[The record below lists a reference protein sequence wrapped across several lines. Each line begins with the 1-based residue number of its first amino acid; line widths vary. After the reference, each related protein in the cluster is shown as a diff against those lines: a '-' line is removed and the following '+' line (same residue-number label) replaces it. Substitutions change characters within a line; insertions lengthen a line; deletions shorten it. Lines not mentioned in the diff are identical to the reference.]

1 MRKERRGKPAALFAS
16 LCDNSK
22 SIAYLPSRQPLKFEL
37 LRSENGTVIVVLV
50 P

>member
-16 LCDNSK
+16 LYDNPQSV
-22 SIAYLPSRQPLKFEL
+22 YLPSRQPLKFEL